1 LKKHASRALEAPT
14 YNTSYSGGRGQEDHS
29 SKPAQANSSPDP
41 ISEKKTHHTKGEGG
55 LVEWLKVQALSS
67 NPSTGRKK
75 NKFKMHFFQEGPSNE
90 LPPTLITS
98 LQVLSSWTTSI
109 LYSNSIF

>member
-1 LKKHASRALEAPT
+1 MLAGRWRLPPIILATQEAEVRRITVRSQPRRIVLQT
-14 YNTSYSGGRGQEDHS
+14 LSQ
-29 SKPAQANSSPDP
+29 K
-41 ISEKKTHHTKGEGG
+41 KKTHHTKGEGG